1 MASRIIHSL
10 RTLALLGILLLQAC
24 TMRQLY
30 TLEPAKTLVTFA
42 VDWRAFPEDVS
53 GMTATFHEEAPDTS
67 VSRLETNCTDTFH
80 VKILPGDY
88 RLWLMNQSEHEFWT
102 LEFSG
107 LETDPFAKARNYGA
121 APSWYEGT
129 QRVVLEPEALGI
141 ATYGF
146 SIDDADV
153 PREFVPFTKAT
164 TLDLGEPLVTLHP
177 FNVVSSLQ
185 VRIYFTNIEYVR
197 GVRGCI
203 DGLAGGWHI
212 LPASP
217 SDERVAEILADWTL
231 VKDPDDATRGFV
243 ELVEPLSTF
252 GRPED
257 SGDADAEDSVLYLWV
272 LLADNATVLQYAF
285 PVGDRYT
292 SVPDSLGRVRMELS
306 VTIGDGTHEDPI
318 EIPDVIP
325 ADGGGGFLPN
335 VIDWEEGET
344 VVMPI

>member
-10 RTLALLGILLLQAC
+10 RALALLGTLLLHAC

-42 VDWRAFPEDVS
+42 VDWRAFPDDVS
-53 GMTATFHEEAPDTS
+53 GMTATFSEDAPEEA
-67 VSRLETNCTDTFH
+67 VSRFETNHVDSFH

-102 LEFSG
+102 LEFSD
-107 LETDPFAKARNYGA
+107 LESDPFARAKDYGA

-146 SIDDADV
+146 TLADADV
-153 PREFVPFTKAT
+153 PREFVPYTKAE
-164 TLDLGEPLVTLHP
+164 GAPGNVPFATLHP
-177 FNVVSSLQ
+177 FNVVSALQ
-185 VRIYFTNIEYVR
+185 VRVYFTNIEYVR
-197 GVRGCI
+197 GIRGCI

-212 LPASP
+212 LSATP
-217 SDERVAEILADWTL
+217 SKENVAEILAEWTL
-231 VKDPDDATRGFV
+231 VKDAGDATRGFV
-243 ELVEPLSTF
+243 ELVSPLSTF
-252 GRPED
+252 GLPRRVGPAAPE
-257 SGDADAEDSVLYLWV
+257 SSVLYLWV

-292 SVPDSLGRVRMELS
+292 SVPDDVGRVRLELS
-306 VTIGDGTHEDPI
+306 IAIGDGEHEGPI
-318 EIPDVIP
+318 EIPEITP